1 MSLSSSRSSSLK
13 KTSPQESARGLG
25 EPKSLEKS
33 LSQASGGKKPDIL
46 VADNRGSGPKESMKS
61 SRASGD
67 KKKSSSMAKKSK
79 KKKNSEAD
87 GEKGEKRNSKAAR
100 RSNLSNSQ

>member
-87 GEKGEKRNSKAAR
+87 GEKRNSKAAR